1 MKTTTIWRDTGG
13 FIVHWRDHGSAP
25 TGRDHS
31 RGPRSERS
39 RLAQDPRPDRRFL
52 AQRAGISRETLRAL
66 EHGTGTVRLESL
78 VAVLAALDLD
88 RALVSATDPLTTE
101 VGRARIDRLAAK
113 RVRVR
118 PW

>member
-1 MKTTTIWRDTGG
+1 MAVHPRVATTLEDLGRNVRDWRK
-13 FIVHWRDHGSAP
+13 IHGLTA
-25 TGRDHS
+25 
-31 RGPRSERS
+31 E
-39 RLAQDPRPDRRFL
+39 LL